1 MNKFLNTVAFFLAGA
16 FLLTAC
22 KKDEN
27 RITLEGGTPPVLKAS
42 STNAMVLTS
51 ANASNTAIR
60 FDWTNPEY
68 RFTTGV
74 SSQDVT
80 YVLEVDTVGGNFK
93 SSRKQE
99 IAIAKELSKTY
110 TVKEFNGI
118 FSRMELRENVAHQI
132 EFRLKSTLGT
142 AGAAALYSNVIRI
155 TVTPYLDVAV
165 PIPPTGELYIT
176 GNAMASDW
184 TNSPPVSQKFT
195 KISNTEYTI
204 TVPLTSG
211 KFYKFLSTPGS
222 WQPQYGGKDA
232 DGGDLGF
239 NMGSQS
245 DPDAIPTP
253 SAAGNYK
260 ITVNFRTGK
269 YTVVKQ

>member
-1 MNKFLNTVAFFLAGA
+1 
-16 FLLTAC
+16 
-22 KKDEN
+22 
-27 RITLEGGTPPVLKAS
+27 
-42 STNAMVLTS
+42 
-51 ANASNTAIR
+51 
-60 FDWTNPEY
+60 
-68 RFTTGV
+68 
-74 SSQDVT
+74 
-80 YVLEVDTVGGNFK
+80 VLEVDTVGANFK

-99 IAIAKELSKTY
+99 IAIAKDLSKTY

-118 FSRMELRENVAHQI
+118 FSRMELRENVAQQI
-132 EFRLKSTLGT
+132 EFRIKSTLGAT
-142 AGAAALYSNVIRI
+142 GAAPLYSNVIRI

-184 TNSPPVSQKFT
+184 TNSPPASQKFT
-195 KISNTEYTI
+195 KVSNTEYTI

-211 KFYKFLSTPGS
+211 KFYKFLSTQGA

-239 NMGSQS
+239 NMGLPGQS

-253 SAAGNYK
+253 SSAGNYK